1 MLKLEAEG
9 AEPEILMG
17 GLNSLNLVDYIT
29 VDVTQIGS
37 THAGSDLQVIFTYT
51 YT

>member
-1 MLKLEAEG
+1 MSVAAGATKAENTS
-9 AEPEILMG
+9 P
-17 GLNSLNLVDYIT
+17 SLTLAYDDYIT